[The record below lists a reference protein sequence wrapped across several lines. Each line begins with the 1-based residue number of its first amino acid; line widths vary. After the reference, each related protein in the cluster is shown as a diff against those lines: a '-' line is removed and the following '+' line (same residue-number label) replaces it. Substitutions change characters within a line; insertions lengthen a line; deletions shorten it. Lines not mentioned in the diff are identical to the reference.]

1 MSHALIGSALMTG
14 DQVRPVDPEERRRP
28 GGLAGRRGRIIVL
41 LGTDGAG
48 KTTIAAALVAAEQA
62 AGRPAILL
70 RNRSGRRWLS
80 RTAARC
86 GLAVPIRWVD
96 RVETV
101 VRTANVLVARARG
114 RHREGLVV
122 MDRHL
127 VCQLV
132 LRRVRGLPPGR
143 VLPWLAAWVL
153 RGVIVIV
160 LDVPAETAQAR
171 ILTRGEDD
179 EPLEYLRAARSAYLE
194 LAQDHGWAL
203 VDATGVP
210 EAVIDRVA
218 QAARL

>member
-1 MSHALIGSALMTG
+1 MCHALSGSAPTTG
-14 DQVRPVDPEERRRP
+14 NQVRPAAPEERRRP
-28 GGLAGRRGRIIVL
+28 AGLPGRRARIIVL
-41 LGTDGAG
+41 LGIDGAG
-48 KTTIAAALVAAEQA
+48 KTTSAAALVAAA
-62 AGRPAILL
+62 RKAGRPAILV

-86 GLAVPIRWVD
+86 GLDVPIRWVD
-96 RVETV
+96 RAETV
-101 VRTANVLVARARG
+101 VRTANVLAAHIRG

-127 VCQLV
+127 VCQVV

-143 VLPWLAAWVL
+143 VLPWLAPWVL
-153 RGVIVIV
+153 RRVMVVV

-194 LAQDHGWAL
+194 LAQDHGWPV

-210 EAVIDRVA
+210 EVVIGRVA
-218 QAARL
+218 EAAHL